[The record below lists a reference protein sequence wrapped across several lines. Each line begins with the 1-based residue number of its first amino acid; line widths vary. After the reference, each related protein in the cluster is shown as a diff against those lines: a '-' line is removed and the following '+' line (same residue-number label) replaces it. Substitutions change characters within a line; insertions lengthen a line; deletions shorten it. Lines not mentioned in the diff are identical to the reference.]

1 MADCRFE
8 LDAQRRRWLV
18 QLDEQPE
25 PLLAH
30 LAARRSRRLGLYFES
45 LWHFFLQ
52 QDPATDLLATNLAVR
67 TADRTLFS
75 GVLPRTI
82 AMISKTLGERG
93 DPVMLFTSEV
103 TVDLKGSE

>member
-1 MADCRFE
+1 MRAEVEGQVITVRSSDVDRLTIRLSDDFVD
-8 LDAQRRRWLV
+8 LDQSV
-18 QLDEQPE
+18 
-25 PLLAH
+25 
-30 LAARRSRRLGLYFES
+30 
-45 LWHFFLQ
+45 
-52 QDPATDLLATNLAVR
+52 TVR

-82 AMISKTLGERG
+82 AMISKTLAERG